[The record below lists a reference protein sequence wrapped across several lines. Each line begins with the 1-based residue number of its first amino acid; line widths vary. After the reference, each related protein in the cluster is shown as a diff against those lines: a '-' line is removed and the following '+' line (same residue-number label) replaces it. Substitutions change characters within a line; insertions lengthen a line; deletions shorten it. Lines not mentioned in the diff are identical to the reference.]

1 MKKTVKYNTLRMIV
15 KIKNHNKFYT
25 LGILWLLWLIYIV
38 VFFAD
43 TDMALITF
51 FIGFGLALLG
61 GAYITD
67 NPNKKEQKMM
77 DKWLDSFKDSE

>member
-1 MKKTVKYNTLRMIV
+1 MKKIAKYNTLRMIV
-15 KIKNHNKFYT
+15 KIKNHNKIYT

-38 VFFAD
+38 DLFAD
-43 TDMALITF
+43 TDMALIMF
-51 FIGFGLALLG
+51 FIGFGLALVG

-77 DKWLDSFKDSE
+77 DKWIDYIDKSE

>member
-1 MKKTVKYNTLRMIV
+1 MKKTVKYNILRMIV
-15 KIKNHNKFYT
+15 KIKNHNKIYT

-38 VFFAD
+38 NFFAG
-43 TDMALITF
+43 TDMALIMF
-51 FIGFGLALLG
+51 FIGFCLALLG

-67 NPNKKEQKMM
+67 HPNKKEQKMM

>member
-1 MKKTVKYNTLRMIV
+1 MKKIVKYNTLRMIV
-15 KIKNHNKFYT
+15 KIKNHNKIYT
-25 LGILWLLWLIYIV
+25 LGILWILWLIYIV
-38 VFFAD
+38 DFFAD

-51 FIGFGLALLG
+51 FIGFCLVLLG
-61 GAYITD
+61 GAYIIE

>member
-15 KIKNHNKFYT
+15 KIKNHNKIYT

-38 VFFAD
+38 NFFAG
-43 TDMALITF
+43 TNMALITF
-51 FIGFGLALLG
+51 FIGFCLTLLG
-61 GAYITD
+61 GAYIID

>member
-38 VFFAD
+38 VFFAS
-43 TDMALITF
+43 TDMALIMF
-51 FIGFGLALLG
+51 FIGFCLALLG

-67 NPNKKEQKMM
+67 HPNKKEQKMM
-77 DKWLDSFKDSE
+77 DKWLEYFDESE

>member
-1 MKKTVKYNTLRMIV
+1 MIV
-15 KIKNHNKFYT
+15 KIKNHNKIYT
-25 LGILWLLWLIYIV
+25 LGILWILWLIYIV
-38 VFFAD
+38 DFFAG

-51 FIGFGLALLG
+51 FIGFCLVLLG
-61 GAYITD
+61 GAYIIE

>member
-1 MKKTVKYNTLRMIV
+1 MIV
-15 KIKNHNKFYT
+15 KIKNHNKIYT

-38 VFFAD
+38 NFFAG
-43 TDMALITF
+43 TDMALIMF

-77 DKWLDSFKDSE
+77 DKWIEYTDKSE

>member
-15 KIKNHNKFYT
+15 KIKNHNKIYT

-38 VFFAD
+38 NFFAG

-51 FIGFGLALLG
+51 FIGFCLALLG

-67 NPNKKEQKMM
+67 KPNKKEQKMM

>member
-1 MKKTVKYNTLRMIV
+1 MKKIVKYNTLRMIV
-15 KIKNHNKFYT
+15 KIKNHNKIYT

-38 VFFAD
+38 DLFAG
-43 TDMALITF
+43 TDMALIMF
-51 FIGFGLALLG
+51 FIGFCLALLG

-77 DKWLDSFKDSE
+77 DKWLKYLDENE

>member
-1 MKKTVKYNTLRMIV
+1 MKKIVKYNTLRMIV
-15 KIKNHNKFYT
+15 KIKNHNKIYT
-25 LGILWLLWLIYIV
+25 LGILWILWLIYIV
-38 VFFAD
+38 DFFAG

-51 FIGFGLALLG
+51 FIGFCLVFLG
-61 GAYITD
+61 GAYIIE

>member
-1 MKKTVKYNTLRMIV
+1 MKKIVKYNTLRMIV
-15 KIKNHNKFYT
+15 KIKNHNKIYT

-38 VFFAD
+38 DFFAG

-51 FIGFGLALLG
+51 FIGFCLVLLG
-61 GAYITD
+61 GAYIIE

-77 DKWLDSFKDSE
+77 NKWLDSFKDSE

>member
-1 MKKTVKYNTLRMIV
+1 MKKIVKYNTLRMIV
-15 KIKNHNKFYT
+15 KIKNHNKIYT

-38 VFFAD
+38 DFFAG

-51 FIGFGLALLG
+51 FIGFFLVLLG
-61 GAYITD
+61 GAYIIE

-77 DKWLDSFKDSE
+77 DKWLKYLDESE

>member
-15 KIKNHNKFYT
+15 KIKNHNKIYT

-38 VFFAD
+38 VFFAG
-43 TDMALITF
+43 TDMALIMF
-51 FIGFGLALLG
+51 FIGFCLALLG

-67 NPNKKEQKMM
+67 HPNKKEQKMM

>member
-1 MKKTVKYNTLRMIV
+1 MKKIVKYNTLRMIV
-15 KIKNHNKFYT
+15 KIKNHNKIYT

-38 VFFAD
+38 DFFAG

-51 FIGFGLALLG
+51 FIGFCLVLLG
-61 GAYITD
+61 GAYIIE

-77 DKWLDSFKDSE
+77 NKWLNSFKDSE

>member
-1 MKKTVKYNTLRMIV
+1 MKKIAKYNTLRMIV
-15 KIKNHNKFYT
+15 KIKNHNKIYT

-38 VFFAD
+38 VFFAG
-43 TDMALITF
+43 TDMALIKF
-51 FIGFGLALLG
+51 FIGFCLALLG

-67 NPNKKEQKMM
+67 HPNKKEQKMM

>member
-15 KIKNHNKFYT
+15 KIKNHNKIYT

-38 VFFAD
+38 NFFAG

-51 FIGFGLALLG
+51 FIGFCLVLLG
-61 GAYITD
+61 GAYIIE

-77 DKWLDSFKDSE
+77 DKWLKHLDESE

>member
-1 MKKTVKYNTLRMIV
+1 MKKTVKYNILRMIV
-15 KIKNHNKFYT
+15 KIKNHNKIYT
-25 LGILWLLWLIYIV
+25 LGILWLLWLIYV
-38 VFFAD
+38 VGFFAG

-51 FIGFGLALLG
+51 FIGFCLVLLG

-77 DKWLDSFKDSE
+77 DKWLEYLDKSE

>member
-1 MKKTVKYNTLRMIV
+1 MKKIVKYNTLRMIV
-15 KIKNHNKFYT
+15 KIKNHNKIYT

-38 VFFAD
+38 DFFAG

-51 FIGFGLALLG
+51 FIGFCLVLLG
-61 GAYITD
+61 GAYIIE

>member
-1 MKKTVKYNTLRMIV
+1 MKKIAKYNTLRMII
-15 KIKNHNKFYT
+15 KIKNHNKIYT

-38 VFFAD
+38 NFFAD

>member
-1 MKKTVKYNTLRMIV
+1 MKKIVKYNTLRMIV
-15 KIKNHNKFYT
+15 KIKNHNKIYT

-38 VFFAD
+38 DFFAS

-51 FIGFGLALLG
+51 FIRFCLVLLG
-61 GAYITD
+61 GAYILE

-77 DKWLDSFKDSE
+77 DKWLKYLDESE

>member
-1 MKKTVKYNTLRMIV
+1 MKKIVKYNTLRMIV
-15 KIKNHNKFYT
+15 KIKNHNKIYT
-25 LGILWLLWLIYIV
+25 LGILWILWLIYIV
-38 VFFAD
+38 DFFAG

-51 FIGFGLALLG
+51 FIGFCLVLLG
-61 GAYITD
+61 GAYIIE

>member
-38 VFFAD
+38 DFFAG

-51 FIGFGLALLG
+51 FIGFCLALLG